1 MRQSWQSR
9 WLGIAL
15 LAGSGLFAWA
25 QGPGTAPPPPPNAP
39 PRRSVEALSELR
51 WLTQQLNLTQ
61 EQHEKLR
68 PIVVD
73 EGEQLHTVRLDERL
87 PPDQKRTKM
96 LEIRR
101 AFAPRIAAELTP
113 EQQEKWKKMQE
124 SFEGKR
130 PEGAKDSTTPQAPP
144 K

>member
-1 MRQSWQSR
+1 
-9 WLGIAL
+9 
-15 LAGSGLFAWA
+15 
-25 QGPGTAPPPPPNAP
+25 
-39 PRRSVEALSELR
+39 R
-51 WLTQQLNLTQ
+51 WLTQQLKLTP

-101 AFAPRIAAELTP
+101 AFAPKIAAQLSP
-113 EQQEKWKKMQE
+113 EQQEQWKKMQE
-124 SFEGKR
+124 NFEGKR
-130 PEGAKDSTTPQAPP
+130 PEGGKETATPPASP